1 MQENPAD
8 ALYWPVGNWSYNA
21 RVLRVSWPTGTSFG
35 KAQETELMHVQFA
48 YAAIGNSSDGEASN
62 GQAAM
67 APAARARIVM
77 DNQTNSGVVVAPVQ
91 RSNEAVVRRHRYP
104 TVPFLHPPY
113 RAGRRI
119 TALAACMRRPTLT
132 GFFISTRS
140 AVAIF
145 VNRPHYGGRE
155 GGNPVA
161 RAKEL

>member
-1 MQENPAD
+1 
-8 ALYWPVGNWSYNA
+8 
-21 RVLRVSWPTGTSFG
+21 
-35 KAQETELMHVQFA
+35 MHVQFA
-48 YAAIGNSSDGEASN
+48 YAAIGNSSGGEASD
-62 GQAAM
+62 GQARAL
-67 APAARARIVM
+67 AARAFCTALVGTRQGCRSRLACERIVQNDPM
-77 DNQTNSGVVVAPVQ
+77 NFRAVMASGKPPVQ

-113 RAGRRI
+113 QAGRRI
-119 TALAACMRRPTLT
+119 TATAACVRRPTRT